1 MFPSKFQS
9 LLPSQCADFIVRVPA
24 RLIIQF
30 VLKFSHLQDLDLQLF
45 FQNIG
50 PLPIGDKVFL
60 RTVIETLR
68 SLNGDPT
75 FFP

>member
-9 LLPSQCADFIVRVPA
+9 LLLSQCADFIIRVPA
-24 RLIIQF
+24 RLGIQF

-50 PLPIGDKVFL
+50 PVPIEDKVFL
-60 RTVIETLR
+60 RTIIETLR
-68 SLNGDPT
+68 SLNADPT